1 MITRAKP
8 QYWRQDLAN
17 SDLGY
22 PGYIMN
28 LHTSEPIVLNK
39 DSACCT
45 VLILNY

>member
-1 MITRAKP
+1 MSARAKP

-28 LHTSEPIVLNK
+28 LDTSEPTVLNK
-39 DSACCT
+39 DRACCAE
-45 VLILNY
+45 LILSC